1 MKDNKSKYDKL
12 IKTIDLIKKIKS
24 ESKKN
29 TENNK
34 ELNNMQSARKKFDEI
49 LKMDNSFN
57 KYLKEKSTQK
67 KVNNSEIRFLNNDDK
82 PDNKDNYDLI
92 DSNAYD
98 SNYHFYNESYK
109 LLKLPKKLEYDK
121 VITFDI
127 FPDFES
133 VQKDINNFFYYS
145 LIIIIVIGIIYG
157 LIKFMKK

>member
-1 MKDNKSKYDKL
+1 MNQ
-12 IKTIDLIKKIKS
+12 
-24 ESKKN
+24 KN

-34 ELNNMQSARKKFDEI
+34 ELNDMESARKKFDNI

-57 KYLKEKSTQK
+57 KYLKEKNIQK
-67 KVNNSEIRFLNNDDK
+67 KVNNSEVQFLNDDDK
-82 PDNKDNYDLI
+82 PDNNDDYDLN

-133 VQKDINNFFYYS
+133 VQKDINNFFT
-145 LIIIIVIGIIYG
+145 IH
-157 LIKFMKK
+157 